1 MNDMEGKG
9 REYEGEVQVKNFNLN
24 KREFGGAIKAGY
36 AWEITVIPTIY
47 V

>member
-1 MNDMEGKG
+1 MEGKG

-36 AWEITVIPTIY
+36 AWEITVIHHLRIGSG
-47 V
+47 